1 MQVGSA
7 GSLLKLRRLAMLGW
21 RCMDANQLSTLLWQ
35 NESETLDFKRDQYP
49 FDSGTDEDRSELLK
63 DILAFANAWRTSA
76 AHILIG
82 VQEVKGGRALV
93 IGTQQLLNRT
103 LQTFVQ
109 SKVNRPITFF
119 YEPVDFQEKSIGV
132 VTIPVQDRPFFLI
145 KNFGRLTAE
154 TVYIRRG
161 DTTSTANPDEVAQMG
176 AKLEG
181 GRAQPVLEFAF
192 VDLEKRSK
200 LGSHPLFQ
208 TLSLDVPEDAEIP
221 AFGNSYGLMS
231 RINDEN
237 EDFYSDLAIY
247 LRDVTHLQALGVTV
261 ANTSRV
267 TAQQVVVRL
276 GFEQP
281 EVEVKSSGERAAE
294 PVREHLMKMLRPDAL
309 MRSDVSVTP
318 HERGVEVQIELGD
331 IQPGTSAWSN
341 RAFYLGR
348 RTSGEVHV
356 SISISGHNIAEPVQL
371 SGMVTFEVDRKD
383 VSVDQLGALGDNF

>member
-1 MQVGSA
+1 
-7 GSLLKLRRLAMLGW
+7 
-21 RCMDANQLSTLLWQ
+21 MDANQLSTLLWQ

-63 DILAFANAWRTSA
+63 DILAFANAWRTSD

-82 VQEVKGGRALV
+82 VQEVKGSRALV
-93 IGTQQLLNRT
+93 VGAGHLLNRT

-109 SKVNRPITFF
+109 SKVNRPITFS
-119 YEPVDFQEKSIGV
+119 YEPVDFESKSIGV
-132 VTIPVQDRPFFLI
+132 VTIPVQDRPFFLT
-145 KNFGRLTAE
+145 KNYGRFKAE

-176 AKLEG
+176 AKLES

-192 VDLEKRSK
+192 ADLEKRSK
-200 LGSHPLFQ
+200 LKTPPVFQ
-208 TLSLDVPEDAEIP
+208 TLCLEVPEDAEIP
-221 AFGNSYGLMS
+221 GYGNNYGLIA

-237 EDFYSDLAIY
+237 ENFYSDLAVY

-276 GFEQP
+276 AFEQP
-281 EVEVKSSGERAAE
+281 ELEVKSSGERAAE
-294 PVREHLMKMLRPDAL
+294 PVRERLMKMMRPDAFL
-309 MRSDVSVTP
+309 RSDVSVNP
-318 HERGVEVQIELGD
+318 VERGIEVQIELGD
-331 IQPGTSAWSN
+331 IQPGTSAWSS

-348 RTSGEVHV
+348 RSSGEVRTSV
-356 SISISGHNIAEPVQL
+356 SISGHNIAEPVQL
-371 SGMVTFEVDRKD
+371 TGSLTFEVESKKI
-383 VSVDQLGALGDNF
+383 SVEQLVAFGDNF